1 MIVSWEAVP
10 PTAPGLLL
18 IAVGVLFLVADLHVG
33 GVQGV
38 DLQPAVPPT
47 GSVTDY
53 PPLPV
58 CSR

>member
-1 MIVSWEAVP
+1 M
-10 PTAPGLLL
+10 
-18 IAVGVLFLVADLHVG
+18 AVGVLFLVADLHVG